1 MTTKKAPGG
10 IRHDEIRE
18 TDSHSH
24 SHSHIHL
31 PLRRSVPSSR
41 SSSFSESSNSGM
53 IQTPITVIHENASSL
68 FEHRGQMGYLKT
80 YEEDILRLALS
91 SISLTPSDPPVLSA
105 SIKESTDNM
114 DKLEIVDKKHKP
126 FVTTIPEIM
135 LGIFKYLNPID
146 AVCFSLINKY
156 SRNIYTSHG
165 AHQLLDFQPPLQI
178 GRPESRFPVIPGPEH
193 SCHHCCPVAF
203 FPAHCEL
210 HFHLRSFIPSDLTF
224 CAGQCQ
230 MFTQCESFDSESCGA
245 CGRSYKKQFER
256 GRRMIDV
263 MRPEGRVN
271 KWFEQPRLDREN
283 RQRENRR
290 RLRRLLQQATS
301 SSNSA
306 SNQTDNPQL

>member
-1 MTTKKAPGG
+1 MMTTKKAGAG
-10 IRHDEIRE
+10 IRHDDIPK
-18 TDSHSH
+18 TDSPPRPS
-24 SHSHIHL
+24 L
-31 PLRRSVPSSR
+31 PSSR
-41 SSSFSESSNSGM
+41 SSSFSESSNGM
-53 IQTPITVIHENASSL
+53 IHAPISVIHENASSL

-80 YEEDILRLALS
+80 YEGEILKLALS
-91 SISLTPSDPPVLSA
+91 SISSNPPVSPVLSA
-105 SIKESTDNM
+105 SIEESTDNM
-114 DKLEIVDKKHKP
+114 DKLEIVDKKHTP

-156 SRNIYTSHG
+156 SRSIYISHG
-165 AHQLLDFQPPLQI
+165 THQLLDFQPSLQI
-178 GRPESRFPVIPGPEH
+178 GRPESKFPVIPGPKH

-230 MFTQCESFDSESCGA
+230 MFTECEPFDSQSCGA
-245 CGRSYKKQFER
+245 CGRNYRKQFER

-263 MRPEGRVN
+263 MRPEGRTY

-290 RLRRLLQQATS
+290 RLRRLLQVTS
-301 SSNSA
+301 SSNSV
-306 SNQTDNPQL
+306 

>member
-146 AVCFSLINKY
+146 AVCFSLINTVATY
-156 SRNIYTSHG
+156 I
-165 AHQLLDFQPPLQI
+165 LLMALINFLTFNPLFKLVDLKAD
-178 GRPESRFPVIPGPEH
+178 FPVIPGPEH

-230 MFTQCESFDSESCGA
+230 M
-245 CGRSYKKQFER
+245 
-256 GRRMIDV
+256 
-263 MRPEGRVN
+263 VN
-271 KWFEQPRLDREN
+271 AMVNHLTRNHVELVEEVIRNSLRE
-283 RQRENRR
+283 EEE
-290 RLRRLLQQATS
+290 
-301 SSNSA
+301 
-306 SNQTDNPQL
+306 